1 MGFILQDVELVGSRK
16 NKTVN
21 ALFDSGAFTN
31 YIRSRLDDGETP
43 DDIGFPTFVGTDL
56 ILADGS
62 LAKGSRIVFREIHIQ
77 HLSLPQ
83 PSFVM
88 MDARTYELII
98 GAELMQTLG
107 ITLDFPR
114 ERVIYPQVP
123 NGLHNANRRR
133 RLCLRKLPVMEY
145 HHDV

>member
-114 ERVIYPQVP
+114 ERVI
-123 NGLHNANRRR
+123 
-133 RLCLRKLPVMEY
+133 LPPSA
-145 HHDV
+145 